1 MRYGMVDTDLAN
13 TGSVSLFISTLSTI
27 TFSLTLISQVRGLK
41 MKMKMMGKGSVKR
54 TSMGMGKSKGSLP
67 ISLGP
72 RPFYLVD
79 SMKDSELKDFLED
92 CAYNTK
98 EFKKSDWSIGHRGA
112 CLQVCDLLRKRTIM
126 HLPPTRQTLYSYYR
140 FSSVP

>member
-13 TGSVSLFISTLSTI
+13 TGSVSLFISTLTTL
-27 TFSLTLISQVRGLK
+27 TFSRTLISQARGL
-41 MKMKMMGKGSVKR
+41 KMKMMGKGSVKR
-54 TSMGMGKSKGSLP
+54 MSMGMGKSKGSLP

-112 CLQVCDLLRKRTIM
+112 CLQVCDLLHKRTIM